1 MVLFIAIFCI
11 SLPKK
16 LTIFSYT
23 YCFFFSSWFKMLGP
37 YQKPIFL
44 SVVRSFPY
52 LFMRSLYII
61 NLLYIVNV
69 FLHVP
74 SNFIHI
80 YFLIQWGYTP
90 SYLSIFP
97 FVVSFLVYCLS
108 SPPFTQVK
116 VDITRDSRRLY
127 DGRLLPFP
135 VKWSLP
141 MFPNHSLGNK

>member
-1 MVLFIAIFCI
+1 MASFYCYILHFIA
-11 SLPKK
+11 KK
-16 LTIFSYT
+16 VDYFFIYLLL
-23 YCFFFSSWFKMLGP
+23 FFSSWFKMLGP

-116 VDITRDSRRLY
+116 VTITRDSRRLY